1 MVPAAKDLGLKQEY
15 AYIAPSLDRFPSGQE
30 QVMLAKQ
37 AGFASAIHYT
47 LAGGLMGVL
56 VVRRGNELV

>member
-1 MVPAAKDLGLKQEY
+1 
-15 AYIAPSLDRFPSGQE
+15 
-30 QVMLAKQ
+30 MLAKQ